1 VISKYESLPPN
12 SQSFKTPPNPLFQK
26 EGEHTIAIFQKEE
39 MRVTA
44 FFHKET
50 VSQLAICPST
60 RSGRTANSLIFNV
73 PQSAHGE
80 LVEP

>member
-12 SQSFKTPPNPLFQK
+12 SQSFKTPPNPQK
-26 EGEHTIAIFQKEE
+26 EGEHAIAIFQKEE

-50 VSQLAICPST
+50 VSQLAIRPST